1 MCQRDVG
8 FFRHLPIAYADKKC
22 GPQSLGGRHGI
33 TPTGRAIPSVVA
45 PQQSHRPLHPTREVR
60 HTLGIVEPHP
70 YLRLGYEGCIAIS
83 GSTTRG
89 CIAILGSIKRVYSQ
103 FRFSA
108 PKCIAISGRSTGS
121 SAAPSALKL
130 APTLPL
136 QPANKI
142 PHAAKPPTPNC
153 RRQSEKTVAT
163 THPRALQPRGTQ
175 PPEATHRRHLRREQ
189 QRIQPTM
196 NEPLDQRS

>member
-108 PKCIAISGRSTGS
+108 PKCIAISGRSKVLSLLNCVTLCRVFPAPSTYVTTFLNFPS
-121 SAAPSALKL
+121 SAKLVVQVRLRYRSKQSVPSISQL
-130 APTLPL
+130 AASD
-136 QPANKI
+136 Q
-142 PHAAKPPTPNC
+142 
-153 RRQSEKTVAT
+153 AT
-163 THPRALQPRGTQ
+163 NL
-175 PPEATHRRHLRREQ
+175 L
-189 QRIQPTM
+189 
-196 NEPLDQRS
+196 

>member
-108 PKCIAISGRSTGS
+108 PKCIAISGRSS
-121 SAAPSALKL
+121 SCPFVE
-130 APTLPL
+130 L
-136 QPANKI
+136 QPQN
-142 PHAAKPPTPNC
+142 PHHRFPTTSNAFCSLSPSSSTKVITC
-153 RRQSEKTVAT
+153 SPGVGF
-163 THPRALQPRGTQ
+163 RA
-175 PPEATHRRHLRREQ
+175 
-189 QRIQPTM
+189 I
-196 NEPLDQRS
+196 

>member
-108 PKCIAISGRSTGS
+108 PKCIAISGRSNLGCQHHRKTHRIHPNQHVERGHQHSIGHSRCEDHSGIFRNGGSFGHTDGSFPARRTRFGSSNGRTGS
-121 SAAPSALKL
+121 PVD
-130 APTLPL
+130 
-136 QPANKI
+136 QP
-142 PHAAKPPTPNC
+142 
-153 RRQSEKTVAT
+153 
-163 THPRALQPRGTQ
+163 
-175 PPEATHRRHLRREQ
+175 
-189 QRIQPTM
+189 
-196 NEPLDQRS
+196 

>member
-108 PKCIAISGRSTGS
+108 PKCIAISGRSISQMPIFFNTPGTCKKH
-121 SAAPSALKL
+121 PKNLH
-130 APTLPL
+130 PTLKCQHNL
-136 QPANKI
+136 LLTIAI
-142 PHAAKPPTPNC
+142 H
-153 RRQSEKTVAT
+153 RRQ
-163 THPRALQPRGTQ
+163 HQ
-175 PPEATHRRHLRREQ
+175 
-189 QRIQPTM
+189 
-196 NEPLDQRS
+196 

>member
-108 PKCIAISGRSTGS
+108 PKCIAISGRSTLRISHSHSHSHSHTLTLTLTLTLKFPVLHSPPNSKQLRSPFQALHTCPCDWPPGCD
-121 SAAPSALKL
+121 AAAQAVIVPIPAGCARDSRARPSR
-130 APTLPL
+130 P
-136 QPANKI
+136 
-142 PHAAKPPTPNC
+142 
-153 RRQSEKTVAT
+153 
-163 THPRALQPRGTQ
+163 
-175 PPEATHRRHLRREQ
+175 
-189 QRIQPTM
+189 
-196 NEPLDQRS
+196 